1 MRSAVVVR
9 ADGKEGLP
17 EARLFLD
24 VIVELVAALMW
35 VGELVKGLESDR
47 KLNTKPSLGNSFAR
61 GRRMMSPVPFHEPAG
76 KPNEDLAKTP
86 CH

>member
-61 GRRMMSPVPFHEPAG
+61 AG
-76 KPNEDLAKTP
+76 A
-86 CH
+86 